1 MDGSSVLDIVLSA
14 NVDFV
19 VCTSQLFSSFS
30 FIPSSLQNQICRKEY
45 NFWEGINS
53 NLFFFFFC
61 PQGKFQVQFCL
72 ETNVVILIQVC
83 TMWLKSRIYKS
94 GLLLSSIWLQSRALI
109 SSFKLSAKQNNTK
122 LQQILIL
129 YRFQLCK
136 LVS

>member
-53 NLFFFFFC
+53 NLFFSFALKGNF
-61 PQGKFQVQFCL
+61 KFNSAQKQ
-72 ETNVVILIQVC
+72 ILIQVC